1 MLTAMLRYMVNSK
14 SCLVSTRSNGISL
27 FPKLA
32 LIMLLLQL
40 KIAEL
45 IFLDATDT
53 FLLNILPLGLKLG
66 RLIRK
71 DGSSTEVDLMQKTIS

>member
-1 MLTAMLRYMVNSK
+1 
-14 SCLVSTRSNGISL
+14 
-27 FPKLA
+27 
-32 LIMLLLQL
+32 
-40 KIAEL
+40 L

-53 FLLNILPLGLKLG
+53 FLLNILPLRVELG